1 MASEFNE
8 KRASSLAGIGKEK
21 VSSYDGSNER
31 DPKGQDDSSP
41 YDVAHEKGNNSQDHN
56 ISKDGVRLHPQ
67 PTADPLDP
75 LNWSSFRKHTILAIV
90 MYL

>member
-1 MASEFNE
+1 MAAELNE
-8 KRASSLAGIGKEK
+8 KGANSLAGIMEEK
-21 VSSYDGSNER
+21 VPSYDASNEP
-31 DPKGQDDSSP
+31 DFQGQDNGSP
-41 YDVAHEKGNNSQDHN
+41 PNVANEKGIVDQDQN
-56 ISKDGVRLHPQ
+56 TSRDGVRLHPQ